1 MLRLTA
7 TDRPDEKGL
16 PMSDP
21 AEESTPAKLSRRGV
35 IAAGAG
41 MAAAAAA
48 TLGPAG
54 IADAVSHAG
63 GSTAPHPKTPAEA
76 LRILQA
82 GNKRYRQ
89 GRLQLRDYSPVGAR
103 RAAEQ
108 KPLAAIITCADSRI
122 SPELVFDI
130 ERGNIF
136 VSRIAGNS
144 IDVGTLGSTEYAVA
158 VLGVKLVM
166 VLGHSDC
173 GAIKA
178 AIGTVTEGKT
188 YPAAKYGSIGKV
200 IQGLVPTVKSLPAD
214 QRTLGRCVPANA
226 IAQATDLAARGPIIA
241 PAVASRA
248 VQVVAGVYNIA
259 NGAVSIVR

>member
-1 MLRLTA
+1 M
-7 TDRPDEKGL
+7 
-16 PMSDP
+16 
-21 AEESTPAKLSRRGV
+21 

-41 MAAAAAA
+41 LAAAAAA
-48 TLGPAG
+48 LGPVG
-54 IADAVSHAG
+54 LADAAGHAG
-63 GSTAPHPKTPAEA
+63 GGTAPHPKTPTAA
-76 LRILQA
+76 LRVLQA

-89 GRLQLRDYSPVGAR
+89 GKLQLRDYSPVGER

-122 SPELVFDI
+122 SPELVFDL

-136 VSRIAGNS
+136 TSRIAGNS
-144 IDVGTLGSTEYAVA
+144 VDTGTLGSTEYAVA

-178 AIGTVTEGKT
+178 AISNVVEGKS
-188 YPAAKYGSIGKV
+188 YPPAKYGAIGKV
-200 IQGLVPTVKSLPAD
+200 IDGLVPTVKSLPAD
-214 QRTLGRCVPANA
+214 QRNLARCVPANA
-226 IAQATDLAARGPIIA
+226 IAQATDLARRGPIIG
-241 PAVASRA
+241 PAVAA
-248 VQVVAGVYNIA
+248 GTVQVVAGVYNIA

>member
-1 MLRLTA
+1 MG
-7 TDRPDEKGL
+7 GL
-16 PMSDP
+16 GAVTGAAALGGVGA
-21 AEESTPAKLSRRGV
+21 AEAL
-35 IAAGAG
+35 AGA
-41 MAAAAAA
+41 A
-48 TLGPAG
+48 T
-54 IADAVSHAG
+54 G
-63 GSTAPHPKTPAEA
+63 GKAPHPKTPAEA

-89 GRLQLRDYSPVGAR
+89 GKLSLRDYSPVGEK

-108 KPLAAIITCADSRI
+108 KPFAAIITCADSRI

-144 IDVGTLGSTEYAVA
+144 IDSGTLGSTEYGVA

-166 VLGHSDC
+166 ILGHSDC

-178 AIGTVTEGKT
+178 AIGAVTEGKT
-188 YPAAKYGSIGKV
+188 YPSSKYGAIGEV
-200 IQGLVPTVKSLPAD
+200 VDLLTPTVKSLPAD
-214 QRTLGRCVPANA
+214 ERTLGRCVPANA
-226 IAQATDLAARGPIIA
+226 IAQAQDLAGRGPIIA
-241 PAVASRA
+241 PAIQSGSIE
-248 VQVVAGVYNIA
+248 VVAGVYNIA